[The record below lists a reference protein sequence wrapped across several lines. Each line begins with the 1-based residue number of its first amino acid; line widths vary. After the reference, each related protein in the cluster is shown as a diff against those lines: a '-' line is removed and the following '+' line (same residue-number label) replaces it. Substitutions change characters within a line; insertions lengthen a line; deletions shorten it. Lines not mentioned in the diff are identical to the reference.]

1 MNLMTYRIQE
11 EPLYAEVQDI
21 FPCDKGSG
29 GSTNEGR
36 EGGTVLLNP
45 NVYEARFLVPRRT
58 TDPLPSRPELAGNT
72 DTQVDAGAVC
82 QNDEREALGQAA
94 EHSIVLKN
102 PRVEEASSMS
112 LPRSENY
119 FTKLS
124 GALEQEEESIGGHQH
139 HVVQDDTDNSTVHL
153 KCEGTGKDLQY
164 QILLQNKRA
173 HSAFICP
180 SCNKNP
186 DYQRLSM
193 PQNCPHGTK
202 DIPKQNRESI
212 YQSLSG
218 PEPGSRESVY
228 APITKE
234 SASEDEGN
242 TNNEENEGLPEY
254 HILEQE
260 GMEVSNEDLTEPV
273 NHDYKEL
280 ERPEETGD
288 EVDECAKDSISRDPD
303 QTSEDSDSNL
313 ILFMEDNPAYAK
325 PWKVKEDPE
334 LPLEPSDFLNIE
346 NNLAYSTL
354 PPPWRSKTAEP
365 CLRRRAYST

>member
-1 MNLMTYRIQE
+1 MSQSIGHTISHSVSQSHNQLFNQTNCF
-11 EPLYAEVQDI
+11 A
-21 FPCDKGSG
+21 G

-36 EGGTVLLNP
+36 EEGTVLLNP

-72 DTQVDAGAVC
+72 DTQVDAGTVC

-102 PRVEEASSMS
+102 PKVEEASSMS
-112 LPRSENY
+112 LPRSEND

-124 GALEQEEESIGGHQH
+124 GAHEQEEESIGGHQH

-218 PEPGSRESVY
+218 PEPGLRESVY

-234 SASEDEGN
+234 SASEVR
-242 TNNEENEGLPEY
+242 LSVKR
-254 HILEQE
+254 QE
-260 GMEVSNEDLTEPV
+260 TFV
-273 NHDYKEL
+273 
-280 ERPEETGD
+280 
-288 EVDECAKDSISRDPD
+288 
-303 QTSEDSDSNL
+303 
-313 ILFMEDNPAYAK
+313 
-325 PWKVKEDPE
+325 
-334 LPLEPSDFLNIE
+334 
-346 NNLAYSTL
+346 L
-354 PPPWRSKTAEP
+354 PPHFDCELFRTRPFCFLSQKVFQFSLSQARIFFKIFFLSKFGRHVSALNAESSGLGSSLSPQVYNWYWRI
-365 CLRRRAYST
+365 